1 MQHLENFD
9 LIRVFNTTALETN
22 LKRALKKFGG
32 ALGVVVKSNAYGFD
46 LSRAIPVFKKNK
58 IQNYFTQDIIEA
70 LRIKDILGKNYNIYT
85 FSGVQNGQSQTF
97 IDNEIIPI
105 CVNLEQLK
113 YYNEAS
119 AKCKKKPKTAIHFD
133 TGMNRTGLSEKE
145 VLELSK
151 NWETYTGNL
160 DIVLYVSHLHSSYNK
175 KDRANMIQIERF
187 KKFTSLLP
195 HHPCSLS
202 ATGGSFRL
210 PSEYHFDMVRVGYG
224 IYGMLR
230 EMESVISIYAKILQ
244 VREVKKGE
252 KIGYFG
258 GWTAKK
264 NMKIAVLN
272 IGYKDGYSR
281 SLSKSNKLYDR
292 LRAKLH
298 SGAGFATSYM
308 AIGKYKCPVVGIISM
323 NNTMIDVSNVPDEV
337 LSKYDFV
344 EVVGETANIMNFR
357 EANGFIPCDLI
368 CSLTQPNPNALD
380 ITDSEFEKLKTKLKI

>member
-9 LIRVFNTTALETN
+9 LIRVFDTTALEKN
-22 LKRALKKFGG
+22 LKKALKKFGSS
-32 ALGVVVKSNAYGFD
+32 LGVVVKSNAYGFD
-46 LSRAIPVFKKNK
+46 ISRAIPVFKTNK
-58 IQNYFTQDIIEA
+58 IQNYFCQDIIEA
-70 LRIKDILGKNYNIYT
+70 LKVKRILGKDKNVYT
-85 FSGVQNGQSQTF
+85 FAGVQNGQAQTF

-113 YYNEAS
+113 YYNDAS
-119 AKCKKKPKTAIHFD
+119 AKLKTKPKTAIHFD
-133 TGMNRTGLSEKE
+133 TGMNRTGLSKNE

-151 NWETYTGNL
+151 NWKTYTGNL

-175 KDRANMIQIERF
+175 KDRANTIQIKRF

-195 HHPCSLS
+195 HYPCSLS

-230 EMESVISIYAKILQ
+230 EMESVISVYAKILQ

-264 NMKIAVLN
+264 NMKIAILN

-281 SLSKSNKLYDR
+281 SLSKSNKLYDKI
-292 LRAKLH
+292 RAKLH
-298 SGAGFATSYM
+298 SGANFTTSYM
-308 AIGKYKCPVVGIISM
+308 TIDKYKCPVVGIISM
-323 NNTMIDVSNVPDEV
+323 NNTMIDVSKVPNEV

-344 EVVGETANIMNFR
+344 EVVGPNANIMDFR

-368 CSLTQPNPNALD
+368 CSLTTPNPNALD
-380 ITDSEFEKLKTKLKI
+380 ITDSEFKKLKTKLRI